1 VFKAFQLTI
10 YKRDKNFNL
19 EDFLFLLSFVAISFG
34 FNEIAI
40 LFSVYIFFK
49 TRLSRL
55 QSKKIIYFLLPI
67 LISGTFLSLYNLDNL
82 ESNDFEN
89 ILFRIRFYWIRI
101 IYAITVASYL
111 YNKSYIKI
119 LHIIYVLAMANLI
132 IGILELILNSLNGE
146 FSRLNML
153 ALEPSSSSMF
163 YLFSIPLLFIY
174 GQYFP
179 KKKKYI
185 YFFFFLGLLI
195 LSKAQILVLIFWAT
209 IYLIYLK
216 KSFLKLI
223 VIIFVFVFGYSYIIQ
238 LTQISVMINLF
249 NVLSM
254 DGLQAL
260 NPQNQVWT
268 SFTLRI
274 SSWLSAANIFITNPF
289 GVGFGQ
295 FHLLYIEYMKT
306 SDIVGAITGP
316 GIDNILSGD
325 GMYATPKSAF
335 MELLV
340 SSGLFFVI
348 PFVKLSK
355 KIFNK
360 KNNSF
365 IKISF
370 SSLVLS
376 ALMVEIA
383 PFLTFLIF
391 IMILQHKSP
400 TENFN

>member
-1 VFKAFQLTI
+1 MFKAFPLKI
-10 YKRDKNFNL
+10 YERDESFNF
-19 EDFLFLLSFVAISFG
+19 EDFLFLISFVAISFG

-40 LFSVYIFFK
+40 FFSVYIFFNI
-49 TRLSRL
+49 RSSRL

-67 LISGTFLSLYNLDNL
+67 LISGTFLSLINYENIN
-82 ESNDFEN
+82 SNDFEN

-119 LHIIYVLAMANLI
+119 LHIIFIMAMANSITGIFELI
-132 IGILELILNSLNGE
+132 INSLNGE

-153 ALEPSSSSMF
+153 AVEPSSSSMF

-179 KKKKYI
+179 KKKIYI
-185 YFFFFLGLLI
+185 YFYFFLGLLI
-195 LSKAQILVLIFWAT
+195 LSKAQILVLIVWIFL
-209 IYLIYLK
+209 YFFNSNKKFLFLIFFTTLLILVF
-216 KSFLKLI
+216 SF
-223 VIIFVFVFGYSYIIQ
+223 IIQ
-238 LTQISVMINLF
+238 LKQISVMINLF

-306 SDIVGAITGP
+306 SDIVGAISGP

>member
-1 VFKAFQLTI
+1 MFKAFPLKI
-10 YKRDKNFNL
+10 YKRDESFNF
-19 EDFLFLLSFVAISFG
+19 EDFLFLISFVAISFG

-40 LFSVYIFFK
+40 FFSVYIFFNI
-49 TRLSRL
+49 RSSRL

-67 LISGTFLSLYNLDNL
+67 LISGTFLSLINYENIN
-82 ESNDFEN
+82 SNDFEN

-119 LHIIYVLAMANLI
+119 LHIIFIMAMANSITGIFELI
-132 IGILELILNSLNGE
+132 INSLNGE

-153 ALEPSSSSMF
+153 AVEPSSSSMF

-185 YFFFFLGLLI
+185 YFYFFLGLLI
-195 LSKAQILVLIFWAT
+195 LSKAQILVLIVWIFF
-209 IYLIYLK
+209 YFFNSNKKFLSLIFFTTLLILVY
-216 KSFLKLI
+216 SF
-223 VIIFVFVFGYSYIIQ
+223 IIQ
-238 LTQISVMINLF
+238 LKQISVMINLF

-306 SDIVGAITGP
+306 SDIVGAISGP

>member
-1 VFKAFQLTI
+1 MFKAFQLTI

-238 LTQISVMINLF
+238 LSQISVMINLF
-249 NVLSM
+249 NVLST
-254 DGLQAL
+254 DGLVGL
-260 NPQNQVWT
+260 NPQNQIWT

-274 SSWLSAANIFITNPF
+274 SSWLSAANIFMTNPF
-289 GVGFGQ
+289 GIGFGQ
-295 FHLLYIEYMKT
+295 FHLMYIEYMKT
-306 SDIVGAITGP
+306 SDIGRYVTGIE
-316 GIDNILSGD
+316 IDNILSGG

-355 KIFNK
+355 KNI
-360 KNNSF
+360 
-365 IKISF
+365 
-370 SSLVLS
+370 
-376 ALMVEIA
+376 
-383 PFLTFLIF
+383 
-391 IMILQHKSP
+391 
-400 TENFN
+400 

>member
-1 VFKAFQLTI
+1 MFKAFQLTI

-195 LSKAQILVLIFWAT
+195 LSKAQILVLIFLGYN
-209 IYLIYLK
+209 ISYLFKEKFFEINCDYFCICIWL
-216 KSFLKLI
+216 FL
-223 VIIFVFVFGYSYIIQ
+223 YHPTY
-238 LTQISVMINLF
+238 
-249 NVLSM
+249 
-254 DGLQAL
+254 
-260 NPQNQVWT
+260 
-268 SFTLRI
+268 
-274 SSWLSAANIFITNPF
+274 TNKC
-289 GVGFGQ
+289 
-295 FHLLYIEYMKT
+295 H
-306 SDIVGAITGP
+306 D
-316 GIDNILSGD
+316 
-325 GMYATPKSAF
+325 
-335 MELLV
+335 
-340 SSGLFFVI
+340 
-348 PFVKLSK
+348 
-355 KIFNK
+355 
-360 KNNSF
+360 
-365 IKISF
+365 
-370 SSLVLS
+370 
-376 ALMVEIA
+376 
-383 PFLTFLIF
+383 
-391 IMILQHKSP
+391 
-400 TENFN
+400 